1 MASCAVDKIAYRV
14 EHQSDL
20 RGITKIEVEVTPWR
34 PFAEIEVSFADDNP
48 HTAEAAPIRVTGTQ
62 GAWLIPDD
70 GVSQAGQR
78 FVGETEPASAGATS
92 AKLVFQLEDLHI
104 EGTGAFHFWGE
115 GSLHTVAGISCTGGA
130 APGLRVDV
138 SDGMDYSKEE
148 FVAFYGGTAELAGGH
163 RQPTVEIARLVG
175 SDEDDADEAL
185 ESRDAEHEAWRRARR
200 RARLADPRASPEPAP
215 LRSYPFSCGCL
226 AGQAVRR
233 GPGAREGESEVS
245 LGISVVSGGQSDAGP
260 GSTASTPPSRSSQE
274 QRSSRLGEQEHA
286 DKKRGDKRGDKERL
300 VKALAAESMLR
311 AMAAPPRAKASRPQR
326 CDDPRSDGRPGA
338 TLDSPSSDSSS
349 SDSPS
354 DRPLDESYMA
364 TRLAQSMAE
373 SDVSAP
379 SARPSR
385 SLDLDSAPAAAALST
400 SMMSLGG
407 RRL

>member
-1 MASCAVDKIAYRV
+1 M
-14 EHQSDL
+14 
-20 RGITKIEVEVTPWR
+20 
-34 PFAEIEVSFADDNP
+34 
-48 HTAEAAPIRVTGTQ
+48 
-62 GAWLIPDD
+62 
-70 GVSQAGQR
+70 
-78 FVGETEPASAGATS
+78 
-92 AKLVFQLEDLHI
+92 
-104 EGTGAFHFWGE
+104 
-115 GSLHTVAGISCTGGA
+115 
-130 APGLRVDV
+130 
-138 SDGMDYSKEE
+138 
-148 FVAFYGGTAELAGGH
+148 
-163 RQPTVEIARLVG
+163 EIARLVG

-326 CDDPRSDGRPGA
+326 CDNPRSDGRPGA
-338 TLDSPSSDSSS
+338 TLDSPSSDSP

-385 SLDLDSAPAAAALST
+385 SLDLDSAVGEATPAAPPEPLLDPGGGSRRRGISSPSSTMLSGGSSSCCRAGGAVGSGASSDSRRAGDRRSTPHSVAGRGRPLYLDDVAWRAPALDSEEDEPAPRGPKVVLLPEDRSDVAAPR
-400 SMMSLGG
+400 GG
-407 RRL
+407 RW